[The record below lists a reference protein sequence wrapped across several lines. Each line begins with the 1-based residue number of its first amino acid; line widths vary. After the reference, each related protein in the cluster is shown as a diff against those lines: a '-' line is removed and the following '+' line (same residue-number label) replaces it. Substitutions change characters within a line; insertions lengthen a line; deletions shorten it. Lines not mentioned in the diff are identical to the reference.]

1 MECIKD
7 SIRIKGKEK
16 EVDRYRIFDKDIIV
30 KGNMLKIAQLKHE
43 YFDDLYDPE
52 EVIRE
57 MAENN
62 LEADLFTFWQRLPN
76 IEQKFNYYKEFD
88 SLAVLRIKSYDDWF
102 KHSIDSYTRNRARQA
117 GKRGVLVDVAEYKDD
132 FVNGIVNI
140 YKETPIRQGKP
151 FWHYE
156 KSFSQ
161 VKKETSD
168 ALDKSIFIG
177 AYYNKQLIGF
187 AKLLM
192 AEQYAM
198 MVLILS
204 MIAHRDKSIPNALI
218 AKAVEVCSNND
229 KKYLVYAKW
238 DVNKSLAEF
247 KINNGFEV
255 FKLPRYFI
263 PLTIKGSYAL
273 KCHLHRGISPLV
285 PEKIKYFLNIIRV
298 KQAKWK
304 YNIKQ

>member
-1 MECIKD
+1 MEYVKD

-16 EVDRYRIFDKDIIV
+16 EVDRYRLCGKDIIV

-43 YFDDLYDPE
+43 HFDDLDNPE
-52 EVIRE
+52 KVIQA
-57 MAENN
+57 MTAND
-62 LEADLFTFWQRLPN
+62 LGVDLFTFRQRIPDT
-76 IEQKFNYYKEFD
+76 EPKFNYYKEFD
-88 SLAVLRIKSYDDWF
+88 SFAVLRIKSYDDWF
-102 KHSIDSYTRNRARQA
+102 KHSINTYTRNRARKA

-140 YKETPIRQGKP
+140 YRETPIRQGKP

-187 AKLLM
+187 AKLLV

-229 KKYLVYAKW
+229 RKYLVYAKW
-238 DVNKSLAEF
+238 DVNKSLADF
-247 KINNGFEV
+247 KVSNGFEV
-255 FKLPRYFI
+255 FQLPRYYI
-263 PLTIKGSYAL
+263 PLTKKGDLAL

-285 PEKIKYFLNIIRV
+285 PEKLKYFLNKIRV
-298 KQAKWK
+298 KQVEWK
-304 YNIKQ
+304 CNI